1 MKEAHDEEI
10 DELKKY
16 ARFWRIEKDC
26 SQAQEKIANYA
37 PPKLQEHDY
46 ALVAEAGG
54 QKIRKFAAYDAG
66 STKTAARALYE
77 NRHRYP
83 YAWRKKAAARLLARA
98 EKFAAHIP
106 DYLNTY
112 LHKAAGFGY
121 PTEETIEQT
130 LLERLNLAKEAAY
143 TDEKQKLAEVLSKM
157 AEDATLRF
165 DEDFIKAAMEA
176 IEHFDAETGLT
187 AKYGSEI
194 GLPEDLIASGR
205 TTEKLSKLASY
216 KYAEAKLVNGK
227 SIDVT
232 QVQKEALAAV
242 DPGLVDLDAG
252 ELASVLP
259 TLPRGDADLLV
270 RLSE

>member
-1 MKEAHDEEI
+1 MKEAHDDEI

-16 ARFWRIEKDC
+16 ARFWRIENDC
-26 SQAQEKIANYA
+26 AQAHEKIASYE
-37 PPKLQEHDY
+37 PPKLQDRDY
-46 ALVAEAGG
+46 ALVAEANG
-54 QKIRKFAAYDAG
+54 KPIRKFAAYDAG
-66 STKTAARALYE
+66 STKMAARSLYE

-83 YAWRKKAAARLLARA
+83 YAWRKKAAARILARA
-98 EKFAAHIP
+98 EKFASHIP

-130 LLERLNLAKEAAY
+130 LLERLNMAKEASFA
-143 TDEKQKLAEVLSKM
+143 DEKQKLAEVLSKM
-157 AEDATLRF
+157 AEDAELRYN
-165 DEDFIKAAMEA
+165 EDFVKAAMEA

-194 GLPEDLIASGR
+194 GLPEDLIASDR
-205 TTEKLSKLASY
+205 TTEKLAKLASY
-216 KYAEAKLVNGK
+216 KHAEAKLVNGR

-232 QVQKEALAAV
+232 QIQKEALSAV
-242 DPGLVDLDAG
+242 DPKLAELDAG